1 MNMNT
6 RTETGALAS
15 VLLTGQQPSR
25 VQRKGRYTPES
36 MAHPAKMLP
45 AIAEQVIT
53 VYTEPGDLVIDP
65 MCGIGTTLVEAV
77 HLGRDATGMEYEAH
91 FAQMAA
97 SNLRH
102 ARAQGATGTGQVVHG
117 DARNIATALADLTGT
132 AALVLTSPP
141 YGATTHGHVRTGR
154 DNGGGKIDKA
164 HNRYSTDRRNLAHRP
179 TAELVAGFGQIL
191 TGCAALLRP
200 GGVVA
205 VTVRPFR
212 VAGELVDLPGQVITT
227 ANEHGLVLVDRLAAL
242 LCGLRDGQIVTRAS
256 FFQMIEARRLREHG
270 IPAMATAHEDLLLFQ
285 ARTGPRP
292 GGGQ

>member
-1 MNMNT
+1 MNT
-6 RTETGALAS
+6 SSRTETRRLAS

-25 VQRKGRYTPES
+25 IQRKGRYTPES
-36 MAHPAKMLP
+36 MTHPAKMLP
-45 AIAEQVIT
+45 AIAAQVIAA
-53 VYTEPGDLVIDP
+53 YTEPGDLVIDP

-77 HLGRDATGMEYEAH
+77 HQGRDATGTEYEAH

-97 SNLRH
+97 DNLRH
-102 ARAQGATGTGQVVHG
+102 ARSQGATGTGQVVHG

-141 YGATTHGHVRTGR
+141 YGATTHGQVCTGR
-154 DNGGGKIDKA
+154 DNGGGKIDKF

-191 TGCAALLRP
+191 AGCAVLLRP
-200 GGVVA
+200 GGVIA

-227 ANEHGLVLVDRLAAL
+227 AEDNGLVLADRFAAL

-256 FFQMIEARRLREHG
+256 FFQMIESRRLREHG
-270 IPAMATAHEDLLLFQ
+270 VPAMATAHEDLLLFQ
-285 ARTGPRP
+285 LRTELRA

>member
-1 MNMNT
+1 MNT
-6 RTETGALAS
+6 SSRTETCGLTS

-25 VQRKGRYTPES
+25 LQRKGRYTPES
-36 MAHPAKMLP
+36 MTHPAKMLP
-45 AIAEQVIT
+45 AIAAHVIAA
-53 VYTEPGDLVIDP
+53 YTEPNDLVIDP

-77 HLGRDATGMEYEAH
+77 HQGRHAIGMEYEAH

-97 SNLRH
+97 GNLCH
-102 ARAQGATGTGQVVHG
+102 ARSQGAIGSGHVVHG
-117 DARNIATALADLTGT
+117 DARNIATALATQAGT

-141 YGATTHGHVRTGR
+141 YGATTHGQVCTGR
-154 DNGGGKIDKA
+154 DNGGGKIDKS

-179 TAELVAGFGQIL
+179 TAELVAGFGEIL
-191 TGCAALLRP
+191 AGCAALLHP
-200 GGVVA
+200 GGVIA

-212 VAGELVDLPGQVITT
+212 VAGELVDLPGQVIDV
-227 ANEHGLVLVDRLAAL
+227 AEDNGLVLADRFAAL

-256 FFQMIEARRLREHG
+256 FFQMIESRRLREHG

-285 ARTGPRP
+285 PAQELRA

>member
-45 AIAEQVIT
+45 AIAEQAIT
-53 VYTEPGDLVIDP
+53 AYTEPGDLVIDP

-77 HLGRDATGMEYEAH
+77 HLGRDAIGMEYEAH

-97 SNLRH
+97 GNLRH
-102 ARAQGATGTGQVVHG
+102 ARSQGATGTGQVVRG

-141 YGATTHGHVRTGR
+141 YGATTHGQIRTGR
-154 DNGGGKIDKA
+154 DNGGGEDRQGPPPVL
-164 HNRYSTDRRNLAHRP
+164 HRPLQPRPPPDRRTRRGIRPDPHRVRGAAAPRRSHSRHRP
-179 TAELVAGFGQIL
+179 
-191 TGCAALLRP
+191 
-200 GGVVA
+200 
-205 VTVRPFR
+205 PFPR
-212 VAGELVDLPGQVITT
+212 
-227 ANEHGLVLVDRLAAL
+227 DR
-242 LCGLRDGQIVTRAS
+242 
-256 FFQMIEARRLREHG
+256 
-270 IPAMATAHEDLLLFQ
+270 
-285 ARTGPRP
+285 
-292 GGGQ
+292 